1 MNAALWISKT
11 GLSAQ
16 DAEMSAIANNIAN
29 VNTTGFKRDRVMFQD
44 LFYQTQ
50 EAPGAM
56 LDQNNIMPT
65 GLQFGSGVRIV
76 GTQKTFTEGNVE
88 TTDNA
93 MNVAIMGQGFL
104 QVQKANGDIAYTR
117 DGNLQ
122 VNADGVLTN
131 SQGLPLQPEI
141 DAPAGAT
148 NVAFGEDGTVTAILP
163 GDSDA
168 TELGQ
173 LTLVNFANPAGL
185 SAEGDNLYLET
196 AASGQPTEGVPG
208 EDGLGTLQDN
218 ALEGSNVDIVN
229 EMVALLPLLSGC
241 ESQAILVKKDDAYFA
256 PPKTEAPPPAD
267 GRAGGVFETG
277 YNWSL
282 TADRRAYR
290 VGDILTVILEESTQ
304 SSKQA
309 KTNFGKSN
317 TVDIGAP
324 TIFGHTKDK
333 LSGSI
338 DANRDF
344 DGSATSQQ
352 QNSLRGEITVSVHAV
367 QPNGILEIRGEKW
380 LTLNQGDEYIRL
392 SGLVR
397 ADDIQNDNS
406 VSSQRIA
413 DARIS
418 YAGRGALSDA
428 NAAGWLARLFNHPLF
443 PI

>member
-1 MNAALWISKT
+1 
-11 GLSAQ
+11 
-16 DAEMSAIANNIAN
+16 
-29 VNTTGFKRDRVMFQD
+29 
-44 LFYQTQ
+44 
-50 EAPGAM
+50 
-56 LDQNNIMPT
+56 
-65 GLQFGSGVRIV
+65 
-76 GTQKTFTEGNVE
+76 
-88 TTDNA
+88 
-93 MNVAIMGQGFL
+93 
-104 QVQKANGDIAYTR
+104 
-117 DGNLQ
+117 
-122 VNADGVLTN
+122 
-131 SQGLPLQPEI
+131 
-141 DAPAGAT
+141 
-148 NVAFGEDGTVTAILP
+148 
-163 GDSDA
+163 
-168 TELGQ
+168 
-173 LTLVNFANPAGL
+173 
-185 SAEGDNLYLET
+185 
-196 AASGQPTEGVPG
+196 
-208 EDGLGTLQDN
+208 
-218 ALEGSNVDIVN
+218 
-229 EMVALLPLLSGC
+229 
-241 ESQAILVKKDDAYFA
+241 
-256 PPKTEAPPPAD
+256 
-267 GRAGGVFETG
+267 
-277 YNWSL
+277 
-282 TADRRAYR
+282 ADRRAYR

-428 NAAGWLARLFNHPLF
+428 NAAGWLTRLFNHPLF